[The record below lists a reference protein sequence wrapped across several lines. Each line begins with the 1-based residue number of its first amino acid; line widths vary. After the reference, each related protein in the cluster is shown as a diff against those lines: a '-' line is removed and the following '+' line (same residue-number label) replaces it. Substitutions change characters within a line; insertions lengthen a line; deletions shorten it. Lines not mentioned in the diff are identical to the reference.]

1 MYTQIGQIGS
11 YMIIQSVKGDLIKAF
26 KNGMVDILIHGCNCF
41 NNHGKGIALSIKN
54 QYPEASIVD
63 SRTIKGDKN
72 KLGNYTVAKT
82 ENGSI
87 INAYTQYN
95 YGYGKRNADYDA
107 IRNVFLNLNNAY
119 KDQGLIFGI
128 PSVGAGLAGG
138 DWKQIEK
145 IINESTPDINII
157 HFYL

>member
-11 YMIIQSVKGDLIKAF
+11 YMIIQSVKGD
-26 KNGMVDILIHGCNCF
+26 
-41 NNHGKGIALSIKN
+41 
-54 QYPEASIVD
+54 
-63 SRTIKGDKN
+63 
-72 KLGNYTVAKT
+72 
-82 ENGSI
+82 
-87 INAYTQYN
+87 AYTQYN

-145 IINESTPDINII
+145 IINESTPDIKII